1 MKKTILII
9 EDDIATIDIYKTILE
24 RADFKVEVV
33 RWGEEALEKIEK
45 IKSGKTKKPDLV
57 LLDLILPDISGMNVL
72 EEMKK
77 HKKTKDIPAFVLT
90 NYADPEMEKRETK
103 LKGDGYFLKTSYT
116 PRKLVELIKKKMK
129 K

>member
-24 RADFKVEVV
+24 KADFEIEVI
-33 RWGEEALEKIEK
+33 RWGEEALKKVEK
-45 IKSGKTKKPDLV
+45 IKNGKAKKPDLV
-57 LLDLILPDISGMNVL
+57 LIDLILPDISGMNVL

-77 HKKTKDIPAFVLT
+77 NKQTKDIPAFVLT
-90 NYADPEMEKRETK
+90 NYADPKMEKRENS

-116 PRKLVELIKKKMK
+116 PRKLVQLVKRKIKK
-129 K
+129 